1 MKISLKGKYWITPV
15 SLPQNCFSTVLGWL
29 ALFILGKSM
38 LALFFP
44 RCLKMVCVNYFSFFQ
59 ELRITWEVHHSK
71 LLFILSHFIKVGT
84 LLFPSFWHLT
94 FPEQAVNNT
103 TDSAETTP
111 NGAGVTLLTRAT
123 EPRNCENIWF
133 ICKLLEYCLMAV
145 LHGVRPGGVILAEE
159 KSTLWQS
166 ESICPSDCQTVLHR
180 NPLILSV
187 VWLWSI
193 DIVIA
198 LWKVLFGYFS
208 MKVMQKY
215 LLIQSIKISAK
226 KVADKLLEYSLCT
239 DKLLN
244 LYIKNRQ
251 FFQEKNSL
259 DNL

>member
-1 MKISLKGKYWITPV
+1 
-15 SLPQNCFSTVLGWL
+15 
-29 ALFILGKSM
+29 
-38 LALFFP
+38 
-44 RCLKMVCVNYFSFFQ
+44 
-59 ELRITWEVHHSK
+59 
-71 LLFILSHFIKVGT
+71 
-84 LLFPSFWHLT
+84 
-94 FPEQAVNNT
+94 
-103 TDSAETTP
+103 
-111 NGAGVTLLTRAT
+111 
-123 EPRNCENIWF
+123 
-133 ICKLLEYCLMAV
+133 MAV